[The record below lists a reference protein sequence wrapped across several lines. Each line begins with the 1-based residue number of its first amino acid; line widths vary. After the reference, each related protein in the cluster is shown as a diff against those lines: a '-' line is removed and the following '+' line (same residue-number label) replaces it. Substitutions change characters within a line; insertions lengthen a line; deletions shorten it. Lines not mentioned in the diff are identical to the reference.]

1 MTSGLLSRLPA
12 IVIVLISATGVAA
25 AQLGVAR
32 STSGAPEAQRLGPGS
47 GPGIGMTR
55 PGFMMGPGMMRGTG
69 MWNSRFDGPCDPS
82 VAGIPEWRIDEI
94 ETRGATDGRA
104 TCGPRRLRTAS
115 ANAAEELR
123 TACPREIPQTSGQT
137 HDVHGEA
144 DGDDA
149 GGIRGL
155 LCHDDQ
161 EAKGPSRFCGP
172 APLGLALAVERV
184 ACANNPN
191 AIQDRARAGKA
202 ETRTWRVK

>member
-1 MTSGLLSRLPA
+1 MIMTSGLLSRLPA

-94 ETRGATDGRA
+94 ETRGAADGRA
-104 TCGPRRLRTAS
+104 TWGPRRFTHRVRQCGRRTQDGVSARNPPDVR
-115 ANAAEELR
+115 ANA
-123 TACPREIPQTSGQT
+123 
-137 HDVHGEA
+137 
-144 DGDDA
+144 
-149 GGIRGL
+149 
-155 LCHDDQ
+155 
-161 EAKGPSRFCGP
+161 
-172 APLGLALAVERV
+172 
-184 ACANNPN
+184 
-191 AIQDRARAGKA
+191 
-202 ETRTWRVK
+202 